1 MSFWKLNH
9 SPISRSASH
18 LSVNSRSLIMGVL
31 PDNPEG
37 IKHRFPRCRHC
48 PRGRWRQREL
58 GNFQSALLGSITAV
72 LTSLV
77 AEGMLLRRIELEQ
90 KVTLGM
96 DKG

>member
-1 MSFWKLNH
+1 
-9 SPISRSASH
+9 
-18 LSVNSRSLIMGVL
+18 MGVL
-31 PDNPEG
+31 SGNPG
-37 IKHRFPRCRHC
+37 DIWHRFSRCRHHSQG
-48 PRGRWRQREL
+48 PWRQREL

-72 LTSLV
+72 LTPLV